1 MSNAVKTRQR
11 LKNSPQGL
19 FNAIVAVLGAAL
31 TIFFLPLLIL
41 NTIIVV
47 NSYLHPDE
55 VPDAFGFKPFIVLSG
70 SMEPN
75 IMTGD
80 LVLTRE
86 VDPASL
92 QVGDVIA
99 FREGQSV
106 ITHRIIETQQV
117 DGQRQFVTKGDN
129 NNTQDS
135 RLVPYSAVEGKYLL
149 RIGGLGDFA
158 MFLQTPLGLIL
169 FVGVP
174 LVGFIIYDIL
184 RRRFIDTLDTQ
195 ENARLRAE
203 LEALRAGRGLAP
215 AAAGLPT
222 AAGAPQA
229 PPPQPRPAPAPQPVR
244 TRSAELEELLR
255 RTGGSP
261 PAAQR
266 PQTAQRPPAAAQRR
280 PAAPPPAPARP
291 APAVQRQAQPRPDT
305 SAAQLEALLAQLRVE
320 NQALK
325 AAPKP
330 LSPLEQEIERLRAEN
345 ERLRREKNL

>member
-1 MSNAVKTRQR
+1 MSRAVKTRQR
-11 LKNSPQGL
+11 LAAPPQKL

-31 TIFFLPLLIL
+31 TVFFLPLLIL

-47 NSYLHPDE
+47 NSYLHPDK

-80 LVLTRE
+80 LVITRE
-86 VDPASL
+86 VDPAGL

-135 RLVPYSAVEGKYLL
+135 RLVPYSAVEGKYLM
-149 RIGGLGDFA
+149 RISSLGDFA
-158 MFLQTPLGLIL
+158 MFLQTPVGLIL

-174 LVGFIIYDIL
+174 LIGFIIYDIL
-184 RRRFIDTLDTQ
+184 RRKFIDTLDTQ

-203 LEALRAGRGLAP
+203 LEALRAGHGYTPAP
-215 AAAGLPT
+215 AGVP
-222 AAGAPQA
+222 AGAPTGAWPQSPQQQA
-229 PPPQPRPAPAPQPVR
+229 QRPAPAPQPQR
-244 TRSAELEELLR
+244 DRSAELEELLR
-255 RTGGSP
+255 RTGGR

-266 PQTAQRPPAAAQRR
+266 PVAQPPQTAQRPQPQTAQTPPR
-280 PAAPPPAPARP
+280 PAA
-291 APAVQRQAQPRPDT
+291 
-305 SAAQLEALLAQLRVE
+305 
-320 NQALK
+320 
-325 AAPKP
+325 
-330 LSPLEQEIERLRAEN
+330 
-345 ERLRREKNL
+345 

>member
-1 MSNAVKTRQR
+1 M
-11 LKNSPQGL
+11 
-19 FNAIVAVLGAAL
+19 AVLGAAL
-31 TIFFLPLLIL
+31 TFLSALLIL

-55 VPDAFGFKPFIVLSG
+55 VPDAFGFKPLSCFRA
-70 SMEPN
+70 PWAN

-86 VDPASL
+86 VDPAGL

-169 FVGVP
+169 FVGGAP
-174 LVGFIIYDIL
+174 G
-184 RRRFIDTLDTQ
+184 RFYYIRYPAPQ
-195 ENARLRAE
+195 IHRYPRHPGKRPPAGRIGSAAR
-203 LEALRAGRGLAP
+203 GRGLAP
-215 AAAGLPT
+215 ARSPFAPAVPSWKSFCAAPGAAPCGPAASNGPAAPGGGPAAARGLRP
-222 AAGAPQA
+222 
-229 PPPQPRPAPAPQPVR
+229 PRPAPRPL
-244 TRSAELEELLR
+244 RSGR
-255 RTGGSP
+255 RSP
-261 PAAQR
+261 AR
-266 PQTAQRPPAAAQRR
+266 HQRR
-280 PAAPPPAPARP
+280 PARGPAGPAAGGKPGFESRPQAPLPSGTGDR
-291 APAVQRQAQPRPDT
+291 
-305 SAAQLEALLAQLRVE
+305 ALAGR
-320 NQALK
+320 
-325 AAPKP
+325 
-330 LSPLEQEIERLRAEN
+330 N
-345 ERLRREKNL
+345 ERLRREKTFDAAAPSDRWLPARAGAHR